1 MVVEVDIVGVTELVG
16 VMVQEGDRDFDAV
29 GVNVT
34 ALDEVLVEDMVA
46 VGDFVEMK
54 LRDGVFPLG
63 LSDAV
68 ER

>member
-46 VGDFVEMK
+46 VGVFVGMK